1 MTQAGVRWTR
11 FACLAHDVRLRD
23 TRRASDTSDPVIRA
37 RSATDMDTKTIL
49 SPGTEA
55 PDFKLRG
62 PGGASY
68 MLSEHRGEC
77 PVLLVFFPF
86 AFSPVCAHQLPDV
99 QKAMPRL
106 TEAGVAVYGISVDS
120 YHANAAFARSLGLSF
135 PLLSDWNR
143 DASRAYGSLFVPG
156 NFAWRASFLIDK
168 QGRIAWSDIA
178 EDLDAIDQIPSVER
192 ALSVLAG
199 V

>member
-1 MTQAGVRWTR
+1 MIWI
-11 FACLAHDVRLRD
+11 FAH
-23 TRRASDTSDPVIRA
+23 
-37 RSATDMDTKTIL
+37 RSAACMDTKTIL

-77 PVLLVFFPF
+77 PVLLVFYPF
-86 AFSPVCAHQLPDV
+86 AFSPVCSHQLPDV
-99 QKAMPRL
+99 EKALPRL
-106 TEAGVAVYGISVDS
+106 KEAGVAVYGISVDS

-143 DASRAYGSLFVPG
+143 EVSRAYGVLFAPG
-156 NFAWRASFLIDK
+156 NFAWRASILVDK
-168 QGRIAWSDIA
+168 QGKVAWSEIA
-178 EDLDAIDQIPSVER
+178 EDLDALDQVPSVER
-192 ALSVLAG
+192 ALAALVSA
-199 V
+199 

>member
-1 MTQAGVRWTR
+1 
-11 FACLAHDVRLRD
+11 
-23 TRRASDTSDPVIRA
+23 
-37 RSATDMDTKTIL
+37 MDTQTIL
-49 SPGTEA
+49 AVGTEA

-68 MLSEHRGEC
+68 TLSEHRGES

-86 AFSPVCAHQLPDV
+86 AFSPVCTHQLPDI

-106 TEAGVAVYGISVDS
+106 QEAGVVVYGICVES

-143 DASRAYGSLFVPG
+143 EASRAFGTLFEPG
-156 NFAWRASFLIDK
+156 NFAWRGSVLIDR
-168 QGRIAWSDIA
+168 QGKVLWREIA
-178 EDLDAIDQIPSVER
+178 EDLDALDQIPSVEH
-192 ALSVLAG
+192 ALSALAG
-199 V
+199 A